1 MGNNTPLDILRA
13 HFGYDHFLPLQEEII
28 TNLLGRNDTLA
39 LMPTGGGKSL
49 CYQLPA
55 LCLEGLTL
63 VVSPLIALMKD
74 QVDGLK
80 ANGIAAAFIN
90 STLSPP
96 EVSRVASQ
104 ARQGQLRILYV
115 APERLAL
122 PAFRDFLR
130 TLRVELIAIDEAHC
144 ISEWGHD
151 FRPAYRNLNGLRL
164 EFPDVPLIALTATAT
179 EKVRED
185 IITQLGLHTTKTFRS
200 SFNRTN
206 LGYLVLPKGR
216 DAFDALVKLRRNHE
230 LGSAIIYCG
239 SRKDTE
245 RLAEELSARGLTA
258 LPYHAGLD
266 NSVRRTTQ
274 EKFIHDEVSTIV
286 ATIAFGMGIDKPDIR
301 LVVHYDLPKT
311 IEGYYQ
317 ETGRAGRDGLPSEC
331 VLFYSYADKRKQ
343 DYFVERIEDPIQRE
357 SARQK
362 LDQVIE
368 FCDLQTC
375 RRKFLLAYFSE
386 STEWD
391 NCGGCDICLTPTE
404 EYDATEIS
412 QKILSAAIR
421 TGQRFG
427 VSHISSVLRGK
438 SSARITNLGHDQL
451 SVFGIARDSTDDEL
465 KRTISL
471 LISKGLLAKN
481 GNQYPTISVTRY
493 GQDVL
498 DRREAI
504 PLRRPEQKAGSPQP
518 ESIETASKHA
528 GSGGSKEHLLEFD
541 QGLFERLRGLRRKTA
556 DAKGVPAFVVF
567 GDASLK
573 QMAYSCPQSLGTFS
587 HISGVGTAK
596 LAEFGEGF
604 VEAIRD
610 YSRENGLVERSTPE
624 QRIERDRP
632 AQPATSTLRRTKE
645 LLLEKLSLDE
655 IAERRG
661 VTQETIIN
669 HLEKLVEAGEDID
682 IGYLMPPTY
691 RLAKIKAAFESSG
704 SERLAPVQSSL
715 GQDYSY
721 IEIRLVRAC
730 LKQNPGLLRYCAV
743 SRVCRRSHPPGPLP
757 RQARP
762 EPAEGKGEEFVS
774 EGRPSSASG
783 GPAKGRRPFA
793 LPIFP

>member
-39 LMPTGGGKSL
+39 LMPTGAGKSL

-55 LCLEGLTL
+55 LCLGGLTL

-80 ANGIAAAFIN
+80 ANGIAAEFIN

-96 EVSRVASQ
+96 EVSRVASR
-104 ARQGQLRILYV
+104 AKEGQLRILYV

-185 IITQLGLHTTKTFRS
+185 IDAQLGLRNAKTFRS

-206 LGYLVLPKGR
+206 LGYRVLPKGR
-216 DAFDALVKLRRNHE
+216 DAFDALFKLRRNHDS
-230 LGSAIIYCG
+230 GSAIIYCG

-266 NSVRRTTQ
+266 NSVRQATQ
-274 EKFIHDEVSTIV
+274 EQFIQDEVSTIV

-343 DYFVERIEDPIQRE
+343 DYFVEQIEDPIQRE

-362 LDQVIE
+362 LEQVIE
-368 FCDLQTC
+368 FCELQTC
-375 RRKFLLAYFSE
+375 RRKFLLAYFGE
-386 STEWD
+386 STEWEY
-391 NCGGCDICLTPTE
+391 CGGCDICLTPTE

-421 TGQRFG
+421 TGERFG
-427 VSHISSVLRGK
+427 VGHISNVLRGK
-438 SSARITNLGHDQL
+438 RSARITDLGHDQL
-451 SVFGIARDSTDDEL
+451 TVFGIAQDSTDDEL

-481 GNQYPTISVTRY
+481 GNQYPTISVTPH
-493 GQDVL
+493 GQYVL
-498 DRREAI
+498 DQREAI
-504 PLRRPEQKAGSPQP
+504 TLRRPEQKAGSPPP
-518 ESIETASKHA
+518 ESIVTASKHA
-528 GSGGSKEHLLEFD
+528 GSGGSKEYLLEFD
-541 QGLFERLRGLRRKTA
+541 RGLFERLRGLRRETA
-556 DAKGVPAFVVF
+556 DAKAVPAFLVF
-567 GDASLK
+567 SDASLK
-573 QMAYSCPQSLGTFS
+573 QMAYSCPQSLGAFS

-596 LAEFGEGF
+596 LAEFGEEF

-610 YSRENGLVERSTPE
+610 YSRENGLVERRTPE
-624 QRIERDRP
+624 HRIERDRP
-632 AQPATSTLRRTKE
+632 AQDAGSTFQQTKR
-645 LLLEKLSLDE
+645 LLLEKLPIDD

-661 VTQETIIN
+661 FTVGTIIN
-669 HLEKLVEAGEDID
+669 HLEHLVEAGEEID
-682 IGYLMPPTY
+682 IGHLMPPTY
-691 RLAKIKAAFESSG
+691 RLAKIKAAFETSG
-704 SERLAPVQSSL
+704 SEKLASVQSLL
-715 GQDYSY
+715 GQEYSY
-721 IEIRLVRAC
+721 REIALVRIY
-730 LKQNPGLLRYCAV
+730 LKQNPALLRY
-743 SRVCRRSHPPGPLP
+743 GPMS
-757 RQARP
+757 Q
-762 EPAEGKGEEFVS
+762 
-774 EGRPSSASG
+774 
-783 GPAKGRRPFA
+783 
-793 LPIFP
+793 I